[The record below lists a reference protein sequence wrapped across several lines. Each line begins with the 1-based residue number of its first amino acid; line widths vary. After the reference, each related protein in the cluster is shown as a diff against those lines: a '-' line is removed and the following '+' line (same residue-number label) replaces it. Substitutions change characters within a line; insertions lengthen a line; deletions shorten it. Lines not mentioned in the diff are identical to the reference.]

1 MLAWLL
7 QCNPRCDYLQRVAN
21 KDQRWPPGGGGSNG
35 ACRGEWTSRGAGAIF
50 IHYLAQVATSTPG
63 FLVFSVSVLCI
74 NPGGSYTQG
83 GRI

>member
-35 ACRGEWTSRGAGAIF
+35 ACRESGPPVGLGLSSF
-50 IHYLAQVATSTPG
+50 IIWHRLLHLLPV
-63 FLVFSVSVLCI
+63 FLSLVCQYYV
-74 NPGGSYTQG
+74 
-83 GRI
+83 